1 MAVFELD
8 NVRRLL
14 RLLCLIRRHCRGSP
28 CYFDGYFGF
37 LEGGER
43 MIILPSTLIVFQGG
57 YITYVFLAMFV
68 FALVFA
74 LISSRR

>member
-1 MAVFELD
+1 
-8 NVRRLL
+8 
-14 RLLCLIRRHCRGSP
+14 
-28 CYFDGYFGF
+28 
-37 LEGGER
+37 